1 MLIQDGCL
9 ERVENAD
16 IIDGVFVIPD
26 RVQEIPDWAFQ
37 KCRSPRKIVF
47 SARVSYSAGFYW
59 PFAHCRQ
66 LEHIEVDERNPVF
79 CAEGGILFDREKTN
93 LFCCPMKW
101 SGSRC
106 RIPDTV
112 TLIDHCAFQ
121 GCSALTEVMIP
132 PAVRFIGDW
141 AFDGCAGLRQIQL
154 PVGLDR
160 LGDCAFRR
168 CTSLSEVVVPEGV
181 KFIGMEAFKGCGSLE
196 RIFLP
201 STVQWMG
208 QDAFVGCTSLGQDSR
223 SAIELIQ
230 AKMEEFYV

>member
-79 CAEGGILFDREKTN
+79 CAEGG
-93 LFCCPMKW
+93 
-101 SGSRC
+101 
-106 RIPDTV
+106 
-112 TLIDHCAFQ
+112 Q
-121 GCSALTEVMIP
+121 GKDQSVL
-132 PAVRFIGDW
+132 
-141 AFDGCAGLRQIQL
+141 
-154 PVGLDR
+154 
-160 LGDCAFRR
+160 
-168 CTSLSEVVVPEGV
+168 LSHEVVWQ
-181 KFIGMEAFKGCGSLE
+181 SL
-196 RIFLP
+196 P
-201 STVQWMG
+201 HSG
-208 QDAFVGCTSLGQDSR
+208 YGNAH
-223 SAIELIQ
+223 
-230 AKMEEFYV
+230 